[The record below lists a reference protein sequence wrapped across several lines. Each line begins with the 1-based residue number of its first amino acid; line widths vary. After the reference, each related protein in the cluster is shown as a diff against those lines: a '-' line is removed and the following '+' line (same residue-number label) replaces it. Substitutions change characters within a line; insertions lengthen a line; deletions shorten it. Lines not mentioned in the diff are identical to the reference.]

1 MKPQLESDALLD
13 AIGLASLDHVHA
25 IADCNRHRFFHQ
37 DMFSGF
43 GGQSSVFSVEVVGG
57 GNEYDVYPRISKQ
70 LLDRCVGR
78 QNFGL
83 ARECFRPVLVSALGR
98 DDRCI
103 FGQSRRRRD
112 PGVWIIPGADE
123 CPTYPQSNTPS

>member
-1 MKPQLESDALLD
+1 MKPQLESDAELD

-25 IADCNRHRFFHQ
+25 IADCSRHRFFHQ

-57 GNEYDVYPRISKQ
+57 GNKYDVYPRISKQ

-78 QNFGL
+78 QSFVL

-98 DDRCI
+98 DGRCI
-103 FGQSRRRRD
+103 FGQSRSRRD